1 MTGPEKQVKGKNITL
16 LEKVFMAQEK
26 QKRVNI
32 TLSEDD
38 GNLIKELQSKLN
50 AELMMNLSMAQ
61 VVRRLLKQA
70 TAPKS

>member
-1 MTGPEKQVKGKNITL
+1 
-16 LEKVFMAQEK
+16 MAQEK

-61 VVRRLLKQA
+61 VVRRLLKLA